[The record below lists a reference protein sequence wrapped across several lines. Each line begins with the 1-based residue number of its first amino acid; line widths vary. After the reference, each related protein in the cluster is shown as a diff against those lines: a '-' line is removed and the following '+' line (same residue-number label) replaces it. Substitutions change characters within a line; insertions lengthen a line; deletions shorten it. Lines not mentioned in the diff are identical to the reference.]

1 MNVAGRF
8 SVVLVLVVLLFL
20 FANPVRTV
28 PAGNVGVVDFF
39 GRVSER
45 TLPSGVNFVVP
56 FARVRRMS
64 VQTQQMKEVMDTP
77 SSEGL
82 NVHLEVSVIFHLEPT
97 KAVDVYRSVG
107 DDYPSVLLEPVVRS
121 AVREV
126 TSSNPAKALYSP
138 ERDKMSSD
146 ISRYVVQGVQDR
158 GITVE
163 RVLLRDVQL
172 PRSIQEAIQAKLG
185 AEQEAARM
193 EFVLQ
198 KERQEAERK
207 SIEADGIAKFQ
218 KIVSEGIS
226 ENLLR
231 WKGIEATRDLAT
243 SQNAKVVVVGSGK
256 DGLPIILG
264 GDTLST
270 AR

>member
-1 MNVAGRF
+1 MNVVGRLSAIF
-8 SVVLVLVVLLFL
+8 IVAILFFL

-39 GRVSER
+39 GRVNER
-45 TLPSGVNFVVP
+45 TLPSGVNVVVP

-64 VQTQQMKEVMDTP
+64 VQSQQMKEVMDTP

-82 NVHLEVSVIFHLEPT
+82 SVHLEVSVIFHLEPG

-107 DDYPSVLLEPVVRS
+107 EDYAGVLLEPVLRS

-138 ERDKMSSD
+138 ERDKMSAD
-146 ISRYVVQGVQDR
+146 ISRYVVQGVEQR
-158 GITVE
+158 GITIE

-172 PRSIQEAIQAKLG
+172 PKTIQDAIQAKLG
-185 AEQEAARM
+185 AEQEAAQM

-231 WKGIEATRDLAT
+231 WKGIEATRDLAA
-243 SQNAKVVVVGSGK
+243 SQNAKVVVIGSGK

-264 GDTLST
+264 GDTL
-270 AR
+270 APR